1 MNKKQMSE
9 SDICMKFITP
19 SIEKAKWDLTKQV
32 RREVYFTEGKI
43 IVAGKTVK
51 RGKRKFV
58 DYILEYKP
66 NIPVAIVEAKKN
78 VLNYKM
84 DNEELLPQKCCI
96 FQFHHSKSNCI
107 HTQTE
112 NRKKEE

>member
-1 MNKKQMSE
+1 MSE

-19 SIEKAKWDLTKQV
+19 AIEKAKWDLTKQV
-32 RREVYFTEGKI
+32 RREVYFTDGKI

-78 VLNYKM
+78 NL
-84 DNEELLPQKCCI
+84 
-96 FQFHHSKSNCI
+96 F
-107 HTQTE
+107 
-112 NRKKEE
+112 RR